1 MSTDI
6 ENTKKI
12 KKSFGNTP
20 LSKIYWKDYLKAKNY
35 NSDVNSMCEEC
46 IQAQISKYGKQEID
60 CKGLA
65 SADMLVDEKLKHLF
79 SDEDMDTAEQLA
91 NPYAWANRNI
101 HRKKFTERWYQEMFT
116 RCTSKRLTLRCGR
129 RAGKALAID
138 TPIPTPD
145 GWRIM
150 EDISVGDKVFDEN
163 GEAIT
168 VIDATEIMINRDC
181 YNVVF
186 SDGSSIVADGQHLW
200 TVETKKI
207 RKNNSRNKNK
217 VFDPVTLTTE
227 EMSKNVK
234 VTSKDESN
242 YSIRIA
248 GELNFSQKEMV
259 IDPYVLG
266 FWLGE
271 GCRGTSRVAIGN
283 EDLDELTSYI
293 IAKGYS
299 MRITPETNDH
309 NIYGLITD
317 LKKLGI
323 DKDKF
328 IPRQYLESDK
338 FSRLELLKAL
348 MDTDGTIDKN
358 GKAEFTSCDMQLSQ
372 GVYELIIGLG
382 MKASFSINDSWFN
395 GKKYLPR
402 YRIYFNPNKQVFK
415 LKRKADRVCLKNSI
429 QNNRYITEIHR
440 VKSVPVKC
448 IEVDSVSRLY
458 LASRACIPTHNS
470 YAMALKMLHRAM
482 MTECKILVV
491 TPYEVQAEEL
501 MNLILE
507 FVWALNPDYGDYD
520 SIIEKFI
527 KSPTYFMKFKNH
539 SRIRA
544 FTTGASGAG
553 SVRGQAADIIV
564 LDEVDYMSEAD
575 FNSILAI
582 LADNPNVEL
591 WVASTPNGKS
601 QLYRLEELQDYR
613 SFHFPSF
620 VLPHYN
626 DKLDREFKG
635 QFTDIG
641 YVQEVMAEFG
651 EGEASVFQDYFIEKN
666 LLKGIDR
673 KDVLLNRD
681 GYIVF
686 LGGDWNDDKNGTRLL
701 AIAFDK
707 VSKLFFV
714 AEKRR
719 VSKEGWTQVA
729 AVQEI
734 IEFNRK
740 YNFDYVYLDEG
751 YGVSN
756 IQFIKQYAIDKRG
769 VLPVGHPD
777 LKLSEVVGVNFSSK
791 VEVIPVEGGD
801 PIKKDMK
808 TYLVENTVRLLE
820 RDSLKFD
827 VEYDKELLAQMNA
840 YVILRKTPT
849 GRPVYGCEDTKTGD
863 HDLDAFMVGL
873 LGWSM
878 ENSTFLNHAVT
889 DTLVKL
895 VSRDEMGESE
905 QVNES
910 IGPGLFATT
919 MNRKTPTR
927 LFNSKIN
934 RYNRATFNKNN
945 THSFLGLSRDTNVL
959 TNTRN
964 SKNRRS
970 EF

>member
-1 MSTDI
+1 MTTNIEST
-6 ENTKKI
+6 KQI

-20 LSKIYWKDYLKAKNY
+20 LSKIYWRDYLEAKDYTNDINLMC
-35 NSDVNSMCEEC
+35 SDC
-46 IQAQISKYGKQEID
+46 IETQIAKYGKQQIE

-65 SADMLVDEKLKHLF
+65 SADMLVDEKLRHLF
-79 SDEDMDTAEQLA
+79 SEEDIETAEQLA
-91 NPYAWANRNI
+91 NPYAWANANI
-101 HRKKFTERWYQEMFT
+101 HPKKFTERWYQEMFT

-129 RAGKALAID
+129 RAGK
-138 TPIPTPD
+138 
-145 GWRIM
+145 
-150 EDISVGDKVFDEN
+150 S
-163 GEAIT
+163 
-168 VIDATEIMINRDC
+168 
-181 YNVVF
+181 
-186 SDGSSIVADGQHLW
+186 
-200 TVETKKI
+200 
-207 RKNNSRNKNK
+207 
-217 VFDPVTLTTE
+217 
-227 EMSKNVK
+227 
-234 VTSKDESN
+234 
-242 YSIRIA
+242 YS
-248 GELNFSQKEMV
+248 
-259 IDPYVLG
+259 
-266 FWLGE
+266 
-271 GCRGTSRVAIGN
+271 
-283 EDLDELTSYI
+283 
-293 IAKGYS
+293 
-299 MRITPETNDH
+299 
-309 NIYGLITD
+309 
-317 LKKLGI
+317 
-323 DKDKF
+323 
-328 IPRQYLESDK
+328 
-338 FSRLELLKAL
+338 
-348 MDTDGTIDKN
+348 
-358 GKAEFTSCDMQLSQ
+358 
-372 GVYELIIGLG
+372 
-382 MKASFSINDSWFN
+382 
-395 GKKYLPR
+395 
-402 YRIYFNPNKQVFK
+402 
-415 LKRKADRVCLKNSI
+415 
-429 QNNRYITEIHR
+429 
-440 VKSVPVKC
+440 
-448 IEVDSVSRLY
+448 
-458 LASRACIPTHNS
+458 
-470 YAMALKMLHRAM
+470 MALKMLHRAM

-507 FVWALNPDYGDYD
+507 FVWALDPSYGDYD

-651 EGEASVFQDYFIEKN
+651 EGESSVFQDFFIEKN
-666 LLKGIDR
+666 TLKGIDR
-673 KDVLLNRD
+673 KDIIENRD
-681 GYIVF
+681 RYAVF

-707 VSKLFFV
+707 VTKQFIV
-714 AEKRR
+714 AERRR

-729 AVQEI
+729 AVQEV

-740 YNFDYVYLDEG
+740 YKFDYIYLDEG

-756 IQFIKQYAIDKRG
+756 IQFIKQYALDKRG
-769 VLPVGHPD
+769 VLPITHPD
-777 LKLSEVVGVNFSSK
+777 LRLSEVVGINFSSK
-791 VEVIPVEGGD
+791 VEVIPAEGGD

-820 RDSLKFD
+820 RDALKFD
-827 VEYDKELLAQMNA
+827 MEYDKELLAQMNA
-840 YVILRKTPT
+840 YVILRTTPT
-849 GRPVYGCEDTKTGD
+849 GKPVYGCEDTKTGD

-895 VSRDEMGESE
+895 VSREEMGESE
-905 QVNES
+905 AVNQS
-910 IGPGLFATT
+910 IGPGLFATAMT
-919 MNRKTPTR
+919 RKSPTR

-934 RYNRATFNKNN
+934 RYNRATFNKNS
-945 THSFLGLSRDTNVL
+945 TQGLLGITRDTNVL
-959 TNTRN
+959 AHTRN
-964 SKNRRS
+964 NTSRRS